1 MKVREV
7 KLLLEYSF
15 HIGTV
20 VEFVFFFCV
29 LSHNNHF
36 PLRLNNNLVILLLDD
51 NSVMAL
57 FVPETSYSSSEGED
71 DFYDA
76 FDDPFSSHGNSPTR

>member
-1 MKVREV
+1 M
-7 KLLLEYSF
+7 
-15 HIGTV
+15 
-20 VEFVFFFCV
+20 V
-29 LSHNNHF
+29 LS
-36 PLRLNNNLVILLLDD
+36 LLDD
-51 NSVMAL
+51 TSVMAS